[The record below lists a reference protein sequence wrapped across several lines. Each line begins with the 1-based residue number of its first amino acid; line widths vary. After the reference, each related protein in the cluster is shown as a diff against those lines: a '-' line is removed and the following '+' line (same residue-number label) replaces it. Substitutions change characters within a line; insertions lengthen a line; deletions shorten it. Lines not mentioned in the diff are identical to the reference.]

1 VERRRNVYVREAEE
15 RHGWEHAQPFSPDLR
30 SGFGDKYPFQWI
42 GEREARRASPRRR
55 HNTDPAVTPQGI
67 RGESRDK
74 RDKNVVGSISSGVV
88 CKRSAFNVRE
98 EAEVLRASQVVW

>member
-1 VERRRNVYVREAEE
+1 M
-15 RHGWEHAQPFSPDLR
+15 
-30 SGFGDKYPFQWI
+30 
-42 GEREARRASPRRR
+42 PRREDVI
-55 HNTDPAVTPQGI
+55 TPIPPQGI